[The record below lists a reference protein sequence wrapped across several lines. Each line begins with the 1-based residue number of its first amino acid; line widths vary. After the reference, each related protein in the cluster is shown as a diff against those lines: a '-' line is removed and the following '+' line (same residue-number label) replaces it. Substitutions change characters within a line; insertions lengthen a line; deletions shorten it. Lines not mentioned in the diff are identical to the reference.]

1 MARNSL
7 VLIIRWFL
15 VVCSFFV
22 ICLQLVHAEQYALLV
37 GVWDYEN
44 PNLQLEAPPN
54 DLKLMEAVL
63 SAHGVTQGQ
72 MHILTNPN
80 KAQIQRKFRELSR
93 RLTPADSLLFYFSGH
108 GTQIIDKLG
117 TFPGDEAKGRYPD
130 RNDEAL
136 LPVDADLASPRTYLL
151 DDELNILLQ
160 ELPTRNVSC
169 IIDTC
174 YSGDILREIRLGRPK
189 GTPVTDAPTGVVQQ
203 TQTVSHTEDILDE
216 SADFA
221 LLLAAAAYNQVVHE
235 LRIPIGETYLPVSAM
250 TYSLYRRVFSHL
262 LNPTD

>member
-7 VLIIRWFL
+7 VLIIRWLF

-93 RLTPADSLLFYFSGH
+93 RGGFPALSTHATPA
-108 GTQIIDKLG
+108 
-117 TFPGDEAKGRYPD
+117 
-130 RNDEAL
+130 
-136 LPVDADLASPRTYLL
+136 
-151 DDELNILLQ
+151 
-160 ELPTRNVSC
+160 
-169 IIDTC
+169 
-174 YSGDILREIRLGRPK
+174 
-189 GTPVTDAPTGVVQQ
+189 
-203 TQTVSHTEDILDE
+203 
-216 SADFA
+216 
-221 LLLAAAAYNQVVHE
+221 
-235 LRIPIGETYLPVSAM
+235 
-250 TYSLYRRVFSHL
+250 TYSERFVWGDPKARR
-262 LNPTD
+262 

>member
-63 SAHGVTQGQ
+63 SVHGVTQGQ
-72 MHILTNPN
+72 MHILTNPD

-136 LPVDADLASPRTYLL
+136 CPWTPIWYHRRRTSWMMSS
-151 DDELNILLQ
+151 
-160 ELPTRNVSC
+160 TS
-169 IIDTC
+169 
-174 YSGDILREIRLGRPK
+174 YSKSFRRGRFPALSTHA
-189 GTPVTDAPTGVVQQ
+189 TPA
-203 TQTVSHTEDILDE
+203 
-216 SADFA
+216 
-221 LLLAAAAYNQVVHE
+221 
-235 LRIPIGETYLPVSAM
+235 
-250 TYSLYRRVFSHL
+250 TYSERFV
-262 LNPTD
+262 

>member
-93 RLTPADSLLFYFSGH
+93 RLTPADSLFSILAGTGHRLLTNSELFRAMKRRDDTRI
-108 GTQIIDKLG
+108 GTTKPYCPWTPIWHH
-117 TFPGDEAKGRYPD
+117 R
-130 RNDEAL
+130 R
-136 LPVDADLASPRTYLL
+136 RT
-151 DDELNILLQ
+151 
-160 ELPTRNVSC
+160 S
-169 IIDTC
+169 
-174 YSGDILREIRLGRPK
+174 
-189 GTPVTDAPTGVVQQ
+189 
-203 TQTVSHTEDILDE
+203 
-216 SADFA
+216 
-221 LLLAAAAYNQVVHE
+221 
-235 LRIPIGETYLPVSAM
+235 
-250 TYSLYRRVFSHL
+250 
-262 LNPTD
+262 